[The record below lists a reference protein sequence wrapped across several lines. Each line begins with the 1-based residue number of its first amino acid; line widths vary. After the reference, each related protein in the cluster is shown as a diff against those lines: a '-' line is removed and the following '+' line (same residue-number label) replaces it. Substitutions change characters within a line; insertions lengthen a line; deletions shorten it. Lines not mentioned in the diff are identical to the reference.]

1 MPPKPAAKSAM
12 VSAQMSRMPRAS
24 SKPEVAV
31 RRALHARGFRFRLN
45 RRDLPG
51 SPDIVFSRWRLA
63 VFIDGCFWHGC
74 VDHGVLPKNN
84 GEWWKAKLAA
94 NAERDARKD
103 RELRGLGWL
112 PLHFWEHDD
121 VERVCDAIAQITS
134 SGDGSD
140 PTSL

>member
-1 MPPKPAAKSAM
+1 M

-51 SPDIVFSRWRLA
+51 TPDIVLPRWRLA

-74 VDHGVLPKNN
+74 PDHGVLPKNN
-84 GEWWKAKLAA
+84 GEWWKSKLAG

-103 RELRGLGWL
+103 RELRELGWH
-112 PLHFWEHDD
+112 PVHFWEHED
-121 VERVCDAIAQITS
+121 VERVCDAIQDMTASGERPDSESRS
-134 SGDGSD
+134 S
-140 PTSL
+140 